1 MSSNLVTVE
10 KIPTTATTIVAPTM
24 NDAWKQNDFASS
36 SMYYY
41 FDATTDTF
49 YAESRDAGTGGSSIV
64 YRYATQKEID
74 KLLTNHETKTTIQ
87 KLREEWQAEN
97 GAYPER
103 GFQIPNDENSSAYL
117 NLEAVTGNPIAIK
130 DRGKASGSTGSL
142 RYPNDDN
149 ITKESDYVLFEFGE
163 YLPPFYDLK
172 KKAAAG
178 VPPGMDDSAVQIATG
193 GARYASYNESAVSF
207 KPFEDDAK
215 YRPII
220 MYMPQDVSTEYKT
233 SWNAKAFSNVG
244 RGVIASANGDFDK
257 LGDYNVPQGLQ
268 TAFASLFTQ
277 GVNAIPGIGGNISL
291 DDVTGATRGVI
302 LNPNVEVLFD
312 RPDLREF
319 GLKFKMTPHDKE
331 EAQVIRTI
339 CNTFKRAS
347 LPGFGSVGKRDW
359 ENQSLAEELVI
370 AGRSNKKDDPAIGG
384 GNFITIPHQC
394 RVSFMKGGNRHPY
407 LTQYKTCAITRVQV
421 NYTPDG
427 AYATYEDGSPV
438 ATELSLDFLET
449 KLVFRDDITNSG
461 PSL

>member
-1 MSSNLVTVE
+1 MSSNRVTVE
-10 KIPTTATTIVAPTM
+10 KIPSTATNIVSPTM
-24 NDAWKQNDFASS
+24 SDGWKQNDFASS
-36 SMYYY
+36 SEYYY
-41 FDATTDTF
+41 FDATTDKFYVHKSDASADPVNQYF
-49 YAESRDAGTGGSSIV
+49 YAS
-64 YRYATQKEID
+64 QKEID
-74 KLLTNHETKTTIQ
+74 ALLKTHDTKTKIDE
-87 KLREEWQAEN
+87 LRNEWIAEN
-97 GAYPER
+97 GAYPEV
-103 GFQIPNDENSSAYL
+103 GFQIPDEENSSAYL
-117 NLEAVTGNPIAIK
+117 NLEAVTGNPIAVK

-207 KPFEDDAK
+207 KPFEDNAK

-257 LGDYNVPQGLQ
+257 LGNYNVPQGLR

-277 GVNAIPGIGGNISL
+277 GVNSIPGIGGNISL

-319 GLKFKMTPHDKE
+319 GLKFKMTPHDQE
-331 EAQVIRTI
+331 EAHVIRTI

-359 ENQSLAEELVI
+359 ENQSLAEELVEV
-370 AGRSNKKDDPAIGG
+370 GRSNKKEDPAIGG

>member
-1 MSSNLVTVE
+1 MSNRVTVE
-10 KIPTTATTIVAPTM
+10 SIPNTATTIVAPGWG
-24 NDAWKQNDFASS
+24 DSWKQNDFASS
-36 SMYYY
+36 SEYYY

-49 YAESRDAGTGGSSIV
+49 YKESRDAGTSGSSIV
-64 YRYATQKEID
+64 YSYATQSEID
-74 KLLTNHETKTTIQ
+74 KLLTTFETKTKI
-87 KLREEWQAEN
+87 KELRNEWVAEN

-103 GFQIPNDENSSAYL
+103 GFQIPDEENSSAYL
-117 NLEAVTGNPIAIK
+117 NLEAVTGNPITIK
-130 DRGKASGSTGSL
+130 ERGEASGSTGSL

-172 KKAAAG
+172 QRANAG
-178 VPPGMDDSAVQIATG
+178 VPPGVDDSAVQIATG
-193 GARYASYNESAVSF
+193 GSRYASYNESAVSF

-244 RGVIASANGDFDK
+244 RGVIAAANGDFDK
-257 LGDYNVPQGLQ
+257 LGDYNVPQGLR

-277 GVNAIPGIGGNISL
+277 GVNSIPGIGGNISL

-319 GLKFKMTPHDKE
+319 GLKFKMTPHDKK

-359 ENQSLAEELVI
+359 EKQSLAEELVD
-370 AGRSNKKDDPAIGG
+370 AGRSNDADDPAIGG

>member
-1 MSSNLVTVE
+1 MNADLKIE
-10 KIPTTATTIVAPTM
+10 KIPTTATQIKHDGQSNFLMAAGQT
-24 NDAWKQNDFASS
+24 
-36 SMYYY
+36 YY

-49 YAESRDAGTGGSSIV
+49 YVHKSDANATPV
-64 YRYATQKEID
+64 NQYFYASQKEID
-74 KLLTNHETKTTIQ
+74 ELLGTFDVKNQIKD
-87 KLREEWQAEN
+87 LRNEWIAEN

-103 GFQIPNDENSSAYL
+103 GFQIPDEENSSTYL

-130 DRGKASGSTGSL
+130 ERGEASGSTGSL

-172 KKAAAG
+172 QKANAG
-178 VPPGMDDSAVQIATG
+178 VPPGVDDSAVQIATG
-193 GARYASYNESAVSF
+193 GSRYASYNESAVSF

-233 SWNAKAFSNVG
+233 SWNAKSFSNVG

-257 LGDYNVPQGLQ
+257 LKDYNVPQGLR
-268 TAFASLFTQ
+268 TAFASLFQQ
-277 GVNAIPGIGGNISL
+277 GVNSIPGIGGNISL
-291 DDVTGATRGVI
+291 NDVTGSTRGVI

-312 RPDLREF
+312 QPDLREF
-319 GLKFKMTPHDKE
+319 GLKFKMTPHDKK
-331 EAQVIRTI
+331 EARVIRTI

-347 LPGFGSVGKRDW
+347 LPGFGSVGKRNW
-359 ENQSLAEELVI
+359 EKQSLAEELVE
-370 AGRSNKKDDPAIGG
+370 AGRSNDADDPAIGG

-394 RVSFMKGGNRHPY
+394 RVSFMKGGTRHPY